1 MFRTRQEI
9 FMNRNLRSALLTAS
23 LALAGVAM
31 TSAAAVAENARVNL
45 TIYKA
50 GFIVGASGGRG
61 TVTFRG
67 RTYPVNIGGVSLGAT
82 IGASKAQLVGT
93 ARNLRTIRDI
103 TGVYTAA
110 GAGLA
115 LAGGGRVAELQN
127 ANGVNLHLQGRQIG
141 FMFSIDLSG
150 LQLSLR

>member
-1 MFRTRQEI
+1 
-9 FMNRNLRSALLTAS
+9 MNRTLRSALLTAS

-31 TSAAAVAENARVNL
+31 TSAAAFADTARVNL

-61 TVTFRG
+61 TVTFHG
-67 RTYPVNIGGVSLGAT
+67 RTFPVRIGGVSLGAT

-93 ARNLRTIRDI
+93 AHNIHTIRDI
-103 TGVYTAA
+103 AGIYSAA

-115 LAGGGRVAELQN
+115 VAGGGRVAQLQN
-127 ANGVNLHLQGRQIG
+127 SNGVTLHLQGRQVG
-141 FMFSIDLSG
+141 FIFSIDLSG
-150 LQLSLR
+150 LELSLR

>member
-1 MFRTRQEI
+1 
-9 FMNRNLRSALLTAS
+9 MNRTLRSAVLTAS

-31 TSAAAVAENARVNL
+31 TSAAAFADTARVNL

-61 TVTFRG
+61 TVTFHG
-67 RTYPVNIGGVSLGAT
+67 RTFPIRVGGVSLGAT

-93 ARNLRTIRDI
+93 AHNIRTIRDI
-103 TGVYTAA
+103 AGIYTAA

-115 LAGGGRVAELQN
+115 VAGGGRVAQLQN
-127 ANGVNLHLQGRQIG
+127 SNGVNLHLQGRQVG
-141 FMFSIDLSG
+141 FIFSLDLSG
-150 LQLSLR
+150 LELSLR